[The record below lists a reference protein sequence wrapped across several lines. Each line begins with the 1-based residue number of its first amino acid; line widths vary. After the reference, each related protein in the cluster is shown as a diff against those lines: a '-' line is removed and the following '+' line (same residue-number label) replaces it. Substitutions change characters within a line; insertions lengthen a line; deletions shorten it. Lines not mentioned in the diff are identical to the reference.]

1 MNIASLHR
9 LYPERPLPNTGDTHL
24 VIDADLL
31 RRFGGRGPRYT
42 SYPTADRFHEGCGA
56 ESYAR
61 ALSGRSH
68 RPNDPLGLYIH
79 IPFCQTICY
88 YCGCNKIGTKKTEQ
102 ALPYLEALVREV
114 DQITS
119 ILGRGQ
125 RVSHLHF
132 GGGTPTFMPDELLG
146 RLLAHLRTRFNFAE
160 DGEYSIEVDPRT
172 VDAPRIARLRALGLN
187 RVSLG
192 VQDFDPEVQR
202 AVNRIQPYAL
212 TEALIQAAQDA
223 GFLSVNVD
231 LIYGL
236 PKQTVETF
244 SETVA
249 GTVAL
254 RPDRIALYHYAHLP
268 QMFKPQR
275 RIDEQA
281 LPAPAEKAR
290 MFERA
295 VRGFEAAG
303 YHHLG
308 LDHFALEHDE
318 LAVAQ
323 REGRLHRNFQGYCSH
338 DAGDLIALGVSAISS
353 VGGVYAQNDKTLSG
367 WLEALNQG
375 RLPIVRGIELDA
387 DDHVRRAIIGDLMC
401 NFAVDRGSLEKR
413 FGPAGTGIFDATL
426 PALTELHEAGVIRLA
441 PDRLTVEPAG
451 RLLVRA
457 VAMAFDRHLQGNA
470 SIERYSRIA

>member
-1 MNIASLHR
+1 MTAASLHP
-9 LYPERPLPNTGDTHL
+9 LYPALQDPELTETPL
-24 VIDADLL
+24 VIDAELL

-56 ESYAR
+56 ETYAR
-61 ALSGRSH
+61 ALADR
-68 RPNDPLGLYIH
+68 RTRADEPLGLYIH
-79 IPFCQTICY
+79 VPFCRTICY
-88 YCGCNKIGTKKTEQ
+88 YCGCNKIGTKRTEHAQ
-102 ALPYLEALVREV
+102 PYLEALLREIDLV
-114 DQITS
+114 S
-119 ILGRGQ
+119 ALLGGRQ
-125 RVSHLHF
+125 KVSHLHF
-132 GGGTPTFMPDELLG
+132 GGGTPTFMPDELLE
-146 RLLAHLRTRFNFAE
+146 RLLSHLRDRFDFAE

-172 VDAPRIARLRALGLN
+172 VDGARMHRLRALGLN

-202 AVNRIQPYAL
+202 AVNRIQPHAL
-212 TEALIQAAQDA
+212 TEALIHAARHA

-244 SETVA
+244 ARTVA
-249 GTVAL
+249 QTAAL
-254 RPDRIALYHYAHLP
+254 QPDRVALYHYAHLP
-268 QMFKPQR
+268 GMFKPQR

-281 LPAPAEKAR
+281 LPSPAAKAR
-290 MFERA
+290 MFEDA

-308 LDHFALEHDE
+308 LDHFALAHDE

-338 DAGDLIALGVSAISS
+338 DSGDLIALGVSAISS
-353 VGGVYAQNDKTLSG
+353 VGGVYAQNDKTLPG
-367 WLEALNQG
+367 WLDALSHD
-375 RLPIVRGIELDA
+375 RLPIVRGIELDH
-387 DDHVRRAIIGDLMC
+387 DDHIRRGIIQDLMC
-401 NFAVDRGSLEKR
+401 SFAVERNKLEER
-413 FGPAGTGIFDATL
+413 FGPSGAAVFDATR
-426 PALTELHEAGVIRLA
+426 PALAEFEEAGVIRLD
-441 PDRLTVEPAG
+441 DRGLTVEPAG

-457 VAMAFDRHLQGNA
+457 VAMSFDSHLQRNR